1 MESPSPEKAGT
12 FCPPPRPQ
20 PIRTSAL
27 FQPFVVLPQPT
38 RQLAATEI
46 TLTKFSK

>member
-1 MESPSPEKAGT
+1 
-12 FCPPPRPQ
+12 
-20 PIRTSAL
+20 L